1 MVCFRNILVN
11 LPPKVMMMMIM
22 IMIMMM
28 IIIIIIIIII
38 TIIIINFLC
47 CIFVWEK
54 LVVCVQV
61 LTVSNMIQ
69 PFRYLL

>member
-22 IMIMMM
+22 IIIMMMMMMMMM

-38 TIIIINFLC
+38 NFCVVFLFGKNSL
-47 CIFVWEK
+47 FVCK
-54 LVVCVQV
+54 
-61 LTVSNMIQ
+61 
-69 PFRYLL
+69 FLLFQM